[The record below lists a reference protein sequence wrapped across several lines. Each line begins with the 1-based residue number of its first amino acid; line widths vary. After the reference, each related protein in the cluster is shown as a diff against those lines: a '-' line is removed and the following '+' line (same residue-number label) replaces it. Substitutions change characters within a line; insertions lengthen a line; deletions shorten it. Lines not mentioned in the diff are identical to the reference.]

1 MQKVPKIEM
10 VDEVT
15 AEILRRMTPMHRL
28 AIAYGM
34 FERARNMLRLNLARE
49 HPDWDELQLREAV
62 LRRIQ
67 YDSE

>member
-1 MQKVPKIEM
+1 M
-10 VDEVT
+10 VDDVT
-15 AEILRRMTPMHRL
+15 AEILRRMTPMDRL
-28 AIAYGM
+28 AIANGM

-49 HPDWDELQLREAV
+49 HPDWDEFQLREAV